1 MNRETASEMS
11 GTDTVEEFDTKAD
24 WQAVR
29 EGREDPVDV
38 YTRLRAQHSV
48 ARNLAPQGHCSW
60 YAFDA
65 DDVARVLTDFETF
78 SNAGLDGP
86 ESTGRYGIPLIPI
99 ETDPPQHTAYKA
111 LLSKMLAPRR
121 LMQYEAVVQAHVEQ
135 GLARLVAEG
144 GGDIAPLTTEIPL
157 KIFSLLMGE
166 EDMTFYEMASQ
177 WRRDRGDSRLG
188 DLGEEATANRVNT
201 LEPLKE
207 FCRRRIEA
215 VRENPGEN
223 LATDITFGEVDG
235 RPLSDEE
242 VLSALMFIFIAGQRT
257 TTAGMHAAITC
268 LARDPAA
275 QDILRANPRKIPPAI
290 EECLRLQTP
299 FHSLPRHC
307 TRDTTLGGRQL
318 HRGDQVFPVYGAANV
333 DPAAFPDP
341 GTFDIE
347 RKPVHFAFGRGHH
360 MCAGAPLARM
370 EIKVLVQE
378 LLARTTRFS
387 IAEPPVRMH
396 WPENGCEVLKIT
408 CES

>member
-1 MNRETASEMS
+1 MSDTRTA
-11 GTDTVEEFDTKAD
+11 DEFDTRAD
-24 WQAVR
+24 WEPVR
-29 EGREDPVDV
+29 AGQEDPVDV
-38 YTRLRAQHSV
+38 YARLRAEHSV
-48 ARNLAPQGHCSW
+48 ARNEASQGHCNW

-65 DDVARVLTDFETF
+65 GDVARVLTDYETF
-78 SNAGLDGP
+78 SNAGLEGAD
-86 ESTGRYGIPLIPI
+86 SKGRYGIPLIPI

-121 LMQYEAVVQAHVEQ
+121 LMQYEAVVQAHVEE
-135 GLARLVAEG
+135 GLASLVADG
-144 GGDIAPLTTEIPL
+144 GGDIVPLTTQIPL

-166 EDMTFYEMASQ
+166 EDMTFYELASK

-188 DLGEEATANRVNT
+188 DLGEEAAANRVNT

-207 FCRRRIEA
+207 FCRQRIA
-215 VRENPGEN
+215 DVRKNPGEN
-223 LATDITFGEVDG
+223 LATDIAFGEVDG
-235 RPLSDEE
+235 RPLTEE
-242 VLSALMFIFIAGQRT
+242 EILSTVMFIFIAGQRT

-268 LARDPAA
+268 LARDQDA
-275 QDILRANPRKIPPAI
+275 QEVLRANPRKIPGAI

-307 TRDTTLGGRQL
+307 TRDTKLGGRQL

-333 DPAAFPDP
+333 DPAAFPEP
-341 GTFDIE
+341 GKFDID

-370 EIKVLVQE
+370 EIRVLVQE
-378 LLARTTRFS
+378 LLSRTKSFS